1 MTSDG
6 RSEKHGRPQKFG
18 RPAQLVALTL
28 PNDVLQWLH
37 SIHPDAG
44 WALVSLHERLA
55 PGKAPKTYA
64 KKPEAE
70 LVQLTARQA
79 LIVVNAATL
88 RGVRGV
94 TILPMA
100 RGRAFM
106 ALENGHSIADL
117 ELAILD
123 RLGDEAVSGSQRAA
137 LIQVR
142 EQVKKWRTSRSWR
155 IKSRSIILV
164 EPRRV
169 KYTAAPKDRA

>member
-6 RSEKHGRPQKFG
+6 RRGKHGRPQKFG
-18 RPAQLVALTL
+18 RPAQLVALTV

-44 WALVSLHERLA
+44 WALVSLHERFTA
-55 PGKAPKTYA
+55 GKSLKTYA
-64 KKPEAE
+64 KKSEAE
-70 LVQLTARQA
+70 LVQLTPRQA

-100 RGRAFM
+100 RGRAFV
-106 ALENGHSIADL
+106 ALENGRSIADL

-123 RLGDEAVSGSQRAA
+123 HLGDQAVSGPQRAA
-137 LIQVR
+137 LVEVR
-142 EQVKKWRTSRSWR
+142 ELVKGWRTSRRWQV
-155 IKSRSIILV
+155 KSRSIVLI
-164 EPRRV
+164 EPRRT
-169 KYTAAPKDRA
+169 KRAAASRVRK